1 MEFKLLGVH
10 PEFER
15 LVEQTIGNAAV
26 AQEGAIEPGLARLFG
41 EEVIQGVTEM
51 ENLSLAPV
59 ILTSAKARLTL
70 SRIARRVR
78 PQTIVL
84 GMSELPASGNVT
96 FHKVLCNRQAA
107 G

>member
-1 MEFKLLGVH
+1 
-10 PEFER
+10 
-15 LVEQTIGNAAV
+15 V

-41 EEVIQGVTEM
+41 EEVIQGVAEL
-51 ENLSLAPV
+51 EGLGLAPV

-78 PQTIVL
+78 PQTLIL
-84 GMSELPASGNVT
+84 AMSELPANGNVT